1 MSHKICPKPVSDNWN
16 VELIDHFNQLSDL
29 SFVQE
34 LSFID
39 QNTIRTLGLRE
50 GDHIQMLVD
59 NDGSFLHTDSGSD
72 LANTEA
78 IVHDGS
84 EEKHLFA
91 LLLIIMSNAQDFNR
105 FTAVHCAIS
114 KIQFSQT
121 GTVPSTDE
129 R

>member
-1 MSHKICPKPVSDNWN
+1 MSHKISPKPVSDNWN
-16 VELIDHFNQLSDL
+16 VELIDNFNQLRDL
-29 SFVQE
+29 GFVQE

-84 EEKHLFA
+84 EEKHLFP
-91 LLLIIMSNAQDFNR
+91 LLLIIMSNA
-105 FTAVHCAIS
+105 
-114 KIQFSQT
+114 
-121 GTVPSTDE
+121 
-129 R
+129 